1 MSELLFPSL
10 QAGNLDPDSQQ
21 WRQAIFDWLGN
32 INAAQTRRAYTQAW
46 RDFMQATNVSH
57 PLEISRSHLIA
68 YKEYLSTQLSP
79 RTGRPYSQMTINQ
92 RLSAISSFFAYA
104 LQLGLV
110 EVNPVDGVTRKNV
123 NPYGRATH
131 LDIEKKEH
139 LLFLDQIDT
148 DTLQGKRDLAMM
160 LIFLT
165 TGVRVSVVANAYLG
179 DIEQRGSEWVLVYQQ
194 KGGETDAARITSIM
208 PAVMDYL
215 AARGVSLEDAHLP
228 LFGATPRG
236 KLIMEKT
243 GHGAVEEKSLTSTT
257 INNLVRKYA
266 RRASLDGITAH
277 SLRHTAAMHASQKG
291 TTAEVS
297 KFLRHKSIRVTT
309 IYLEHVDIES
319 ADRLTN
325 DLANDLMQDPR
336 VGL

>member
-1 MSELLFPSL
+1 
-10 QAGNLDPDSQQ
+10 
-21 WRQAIFDWLGN
+21 
-32 INAAQTRRAYTQAW
+32 
-46 RDFMQATNVSH
+46 
-57 PLEISRSHLIA
+57 
-68 YKEYLSTQLSP
+68 
-79 RTGRPYSQMTINQ
+79 
-92 RLSAISSFFAYA
+92 LSAISSFFAYA
-104 LQLGLV
+104 QQRGLV
-110 EVNPVDGVTRKNV
+110 EANPVDGVTRKNV
-123 NPYGRATH
+123 NPYGKATH
-131 LDIEKKEH
+131 LNVEKGEH
-139 LLFLDQIDT
+139 LLFLEQIDT

-215 AARGVSLEDAHLP
+215 TARGVSLEDAHLP

-236 KLIMEKT
+236 KLIMERT
-243 GHGAVEEKSLTSTT
+243 GHEAEQERPLTTTT

-266 RRASLDGITAH
+266 RRAGLDGITAH

-309 IYLEHVDIES
+309 IYLEHVDIEC
-319 ADRLTN
+319 ADRLTDELAS
-325 DLANDLMQDPR
+325 DLL
-336 VGL
+336 